1 MYLFILGFILGL
13 GVIPALQEIHCQRIE
28 RRNRKA
34 AAFNAAVA
42 AEADRR
48 ELDAWGITRSPHTTG
63 VDLTGWG
70 TIPES
75 ADRPRS
81 TTDTDWSK

>member
-1 MYLFILGFILGL
+1 MYLFILGVILGAGL
-13 GVIPALQEIHCQRIE
+13 VLAIQGL
-28 RRNRKA
+28 RRQVAKHRLNAR

-81 TTDTDWSK
+81 TADTDWSK